1 MNSVGC
7 FDTSKISVNIL
18 PVPQTSFNPIQLDTC
33 VLPASY
39 TLQNNSIGASSNNW
53 DFGNG
58 SISSINSPNYS
69 YTSPGSYD
77 ISLKISNSYG
87 CRDSSIQSIVINPV
101 PISNFNPIQLD
112 TCILPV
118 NYNLV
123 NNSQGAIAYTWD
135 FGDGNSS
142 NLENL
147 NHSYNQDGNYQISL
161 IAMNS
166 VGCFDTSKISVNILP
181 VPDLSFNFVQ
191 RDTCTIPSIFNF
203 QNNSNGATSYLWDF
217 GDGIYSSLS
226 SPIHT
231 FNYAGTFNVQLSS
244 TNIYG
249 CSDTFINPVTINPV
263 PIAQFNAIQ
272 LDTCSLPASYSL
284 VNNSTG
290 AFINSWDFGDGSN
303 SNSLNLNYAY
313 LNSGTYD
320 ITLTTTNQF
329 GCFDSST
336 KTVNVLP
343 IPNSDF
349 TYNKLDSCILPS
361 NYSFTNNSSSSNTY
375 IWTFDTIANSIQSNP
390 FFTFN
395 SDGIFEIK
403 LLAINNSGCTDS
415 SISFVNVNPI
425 PNADFLID
433 STIGCQP
440 FNVIFNNNSQ
450 NSSFYNWDFGD
461 GNTASFF
468 NGFYEFQN
476 SGTYII
482 KLVTEDLIGCK
493 DSTFESINVYPSP
506 TSNYTYVASDPCY
519 LPISVDFTNTSL
531 LSNNFEWDFGNGQ
544 SSFTTNPSA
553 IFDSMGNYNIRLIS
567 GNSYNCY
574 DTLNN
579 FFDVIYKQLP
589 IANFNFNDS
598 ICLRDTNFFNSTTL
612 FADSLVWDLGN
623 GIKSYGDAISY
634 VYDSSGQYNI
644 TLFAY
649 NTGSGCSDTLRS
661 NNSLDVFPSPVADF
675 NFKQIQSN
683 EPLSGSL
690 EFINN
695 STSADYYYW
704 DFADFDSSNEEYP
717 TYYYSY
723 DFDGTYYY
731 TLYAYNN
738 NECVDS
744 LTKDLYIFYKKT
756 LFIPNAIYP
765 SSNKFQVANFIPKGT
780 GMKMYKIEIF
790 DLFGNL
796 IWESS
801 LLDDEGKPTE
811 HWDGKFNG
819 QDVETDTYVWK
830 VEAQFKDD
838 SFWGGQQ
845 PLEEKILRKTGT
857 LTVIR

>member
-1 MNSVGC
+1 MK
-7 FDTSKISVNIL
+7 T
-18 PVPQTSFNPIQLDTC
+18 
-33 VLPASY
+33 
-39 TLQNNSIGASSNNW
+39 
-53 DFGNG
+53 
-58 SISSINSPNYS
+58 
-69 YTSPGSYD
+69 
-77 ISLKISNSYG
+77 SNSYG
-87 CRDSSIQSIVINPV
+87 CSDSSIQSIVINPV

-142 NLENL
+142 NFGNI

-166 VGCFDTSKISVNILP
+166 VGCFDTSKISINILP

-191 RDTCTIPSIFNF
+191 RDTCTIPSIFSF
-203 QNNSNGATSYLWDF
+203 QNNSNGARSYIWDF
-217 GDGIYSSLS
+217 GDGLYSSLS
-226 SPIHT
+226 SPFHT
-231 FNYAGTFNVQLSS
+231 FGYAGTFNVQLSS

-263 PIAQFNAIQ
+263 PIAQFNASQ

-290 AFINSWDFGDGSN
+290 SFINSWDLGDGSN
-303 SNSLNLNYAY
+303 SNFLNLNHAY
-313 LNSGTYD
+313 LNSGTYN

-329 GCFDSST
+329 GCLDSSS
-336 KTVNVLP
+336 KTVNVLQV
-343 IPNSDF
+343 PNSDF

-361 NYSFTNNSSSSNTY
+361 NYSFTNNSSGSNTY
-375 IWTFDTIANSIQSNP
+375 IWIFDTIANSIQPNP

-395 SDGIFEIK
+395 SDGVFEIK
-403 LLAINNSGCTDS
+403 LLSINNSGCIDS
-415 SISFVNVNPI
+415 SINYISVSPI
-425 PNADFLID
+425 PSADFSID
-433 STIGCQP
+433 TSIGCEP
-440 FNVIFNNNSQ
+440 FNVIFNNNSN
-450 NSSFYNWDFGD
+450 NSSFYNWDFED

-476 SGTYII
+476 AGNYII
-482 KLVTEDLIGCK
+482 KLVAEDINGCK

-506 TSNYTYVASDPCY
+506 TSSFTYVATDPCY

-531 LSNNFEWDFGNGQ
+531 LSNNFEWNFGNGQ
-544 SSFTTNPSA
+544 TSSTNNPST
-553 IFDSMGNYNIRLIS
+553 IFDSIGNYNIQLIS

-579 FFDVIYKQLP
+579 FFDVVNKQVP

-598 ICLRDTNFFNSTTL
+598 ICLRDTTFFNSTTL
-612 FADSLVWDLGN
+612 FSDSLVWNLGN
-623 GIKSYGDAISY
+623 GITSYGDAISY

-644 TLFAY
+644 TLFAF
-649 NTGSGCSDTLRS
+649 NTGSGCSDTLQS
-661 NNSLDVFPSPVADF
+661 INSLNVLSSPVADF
-675 NFKQIQSN
+675 NINQIQSD

-695 STSADYYYW
+695 SEEADSYLW
-704 DFADFDSSNEEYP
+704 DFANIDSSSEEYP
-717 TYYYSY
+717 IYYYRY

-731 TLYAYNN
+731 TLYTFNN
-738 NECVDS
+738 YGCVDS

-756 LFIPNAIYP
+756 LFIPNSLYP
-765 SSNKFQVANFIPKGT
+765 SSNKYEVANFIPKGT
-780 GMKMYKIEIF
+780 GMKKYKIEIF

-819 QDVETDTYVWK
+819 QEVETDTYVWK

-838 SFWGGQQ
+838 SYWEGQE
-845 PLEEKILRKTGT
+845 PLEEKIFRKTGS

>member
-1 MNSVGC
+1 MAGC
-7 FDTSKISVNIL
+7 VDSFDFDIIPY
-18 PVPQTSFNPIQLDTC
+18 PVPQISFNAIQLDTC
-33 VLPASY
+33 ILPASY
-39 TLQNNSIGASSNNW
+39 TLQNNSIGASTNNW
-53 DFGNG
+53 DFGDG

-77 ISLKISNSYG
+77 ISLKTSNSYG
-87 CRDSSIQSIVINPV
+87 CSDSSVQSIVINPV

-142 NLENL
+142 NSLNL

-166 VGCFDTSKISVNILP
+166 VGCFDTSKISINILP
-181 VPDLSFNFVQ
+181 VPDLSFNFIQ
-191 RDTCTIPSIFNF
+191 RDTCTIPSLFSF

-217 GDGIYSSLS
+217 GDGLYSSLS
-226 SPIHT
+226 SPFHT
-231 FNYAGTFNVQLSS
+231 FNSAGTFSVQLSS

-249 CSDTFINPVTINPV
+249 CSDTFINPVTINPI
-263 PIAQFNAIQ
+263 PIAQFDAIQ

-290 AFINSWDFGDGSN
+290 AFINSWDLGNGSN

-313 LNSGTYD
+313 PNSGTYN

-329 GCFDSST
+329 GCQDSSS
-336 KTVNVLP
+336 KTVNVLAVP
-343 IPNSDF
+343 YSDF

-361 NYSFTNNSSSSNTY
+361 NYSFTNNSTASNSY
-375 IWTFDTIANSIQSNP
+375 IWTFDTIANSIQPNP

-395 SDGIFEIK
+395 RDGVFEIK
-403 LLAINNSGCTDS
+403 LLSINNSGCVDS
-415 SISFVNVNPI
+415 SINYINVNPI
-425 PNADFLID
+425 ISADFTTD
-433 STIGCQP
+433 TSIGCEP

-450 NSSFYNWDFGD
+450 NSSFYNWNFGD

-468 NGFYEFQN
+468 NGFYEYQSAGN
-476 SGTYII
+476 YII
-482 KLVTEDLIGCK
+482 KLVVEDINGCK
-493 DSTFESINVYPSP
+493 DSTFEPINVYPSP
-506 TSNYTYVASDPCY
+506 TSSYTYIASDPCY
-519 LPISVDFTNTSL
+519 LPVSIDFINTSL
-531 LSNNFEWDFGNGQ
+531 LSNNFEWNFGNGQ
-544 SSFTTNPSA
+544 TSSINNPST
-553 IFDSMGNYNIRLIS
+553 IFDSIGNYNIQLIS

-579 FFDVIYKQLP
+579 FFDVEYKQLP

-623 GIKSYGDAISY
+623 GINSYGDAISY
-634 VYDSSGQYNI
+634 VYDSSGQYTI

-649 NTGSGCSDTLRS
+649 NTGSGCSDTLQS
-661 NNSLDVFPSPVADF
+661 VNFLDVLPSPVADF
-675 NFKQIQSN
+675 NLNQIQSD

-695 STSADYYYW
+695 STLADYYYW
-704 DFADFDSSNEEYP
+704 DFSDFDSSNEEFP

-731 TLYAYNN
+731 TLYAFNN

-744 LTKDLYIFYKKT
+744 LTKDLYIFYQKT
-756 LFIPNAIYP
+756 LYIPNALYP
-765 SSNKFQVANFIPKGT
+765 SSNKFEIANFIPKGT
-780 GMKMYKIEIF
+780 GMKKYKIEIF

-801 LLDDEGKPTE
+801 LIDDEGKPTE
-811 HWDGKFNG
+811 YWDGKFNG
-819 QDVETDTYVWK
+819 EDVETDTYVWK

-845 PLEEKILRKTGT
+845 PLEEKIYRKTGT